1 MGRIKAKQ
9 TIIVEPE
16 DSADVQK
23 VWEWLNE
30 NIEFDIEGEWIDIYK
45 DSYIEGRDVVSGY
58 YEPEV
63 RYTSNGDGNPASY
76 DLDAGIDEEWL
87 HDEILEK
94 LGIECHVSCIME
106 SE

>member
-1 MGRIKAKQ
+1 MGRFKTNQ
-9 TIIVEPE
+9 TILVEPE
-16 DSADVQK
+16 NPEDVKK
-23 VWEWLNE
+23 VWDWLNE
-30 NIEFDIEGEWIDIYK
+30 NIEFDIDGEWIDIYK
-45 DSYIEGRDVVSGY
+45 DSYIEGRDIVSGY

-63 RYTSNGDGNPASY
+63 RYTSNGDGNPASC
-76 DLDAGIDEEWL
+76 DLDSGIDEEWL